1 MLDCVSKYHF
11 TGDGMKFDQLI
22 FRRIVKIVATKC
34 QILRL
39 KCTKI
44 DFGWGPAPDPAGV
57 AYSAPPNPPLWA
69 WPLGV
74 ATRLPRPLWAWLAMP
89 RSLWAW
95 LAGCPAHFWAWLSGW
110 CNIYLE
116 VLDELLY
123 LPEL

>member
-44 DFGWGPAPDPAGV
+44 DFGWGSASDPAGR
-57 AYSAPPNPPLWA
+57 AYSAPQTP
-69 WPLGV
+69 
-74 ATRLPRPLWAWLAMP
+74 
-89 RSLWAW
+89 
-95 LAGCPAHFWAWLSGW
+95 
-110 CNIYLE
+110 
-116 VLDELLY
+116 
-123 LPEL
+123 